1 MEHLHL
7 GSHRVV
13 IRLPERGLQ
22 EAGNP
27 AILLNDGEL
36 IERLD
41 LRTERA
47 VLVGLYPNDRL
58 SEYTPWPEPAIRPGT
73 PDFGGQLRAYHRELT
88 GEILPALVERYALD
102 PAKLAYG
109 GYSLGGLAAVMSLW
123 ETDAFSAVFS
133 LCGSFWYP
141 GVADFIAE
149 TALKNRTARVYLLN
163 GAREGAGHG
172 NRLEEAAEYARRV
185 HAALRAACGA
195 ETVMDDYG
203 HHDRQKERFSAAL
216 RWAERELAINKT
228 K

>member
-1 MEHLHL
+1 MESLHL
-7 GSHRVV
+7 GSHRAVV
-13 IRLPERGLQ
+13 WLPEKGLQ
-22 EAGNP
+22 AEGNP

-36 IERLD
+36 IGRLD

-58 SEYTPWPEPAIRPGT
+58 SEYTPWPEPAIRPGA
-73 PDFGGQLRAYHRELT
+73 PDFGGQLQAYHRELT

-109 GYSLGGLAAVMSLW
+109 GYSLGGLAATMSLW

-149 TALKNRTARVYLLN
+149 TAPKNRTARVYLLN

-185 HAALRAACGA
+185 HAALRVACGA

-216 RWAERELAINKT
+216 RWVEQDW
-228 K
+228 